1 MRPGDIVRIGC
12 PICAG
17 GAILNGDSGGR
28 FVRLNAGGRMAKP
41 KDHAAGTG
49 TPAPSPEGATTDA
62 PALMNARQAADYL
75 RINEKKVYQLATEG
89 RLPGTKVT
97 GKWLFPR
104 DLVDQWLLE
113 SSHRGVLADRLI
125 LTGSDDPL
133 LHRIVSRLAQA
144 VESRALVVYSATGTR
159 LGLRLLAAGRADVC
173 AVHWGPAT
181 ESDVRHSALLNRFPG
196 YAQWVL
202 VRAFR
207 REQGLMVSPRIVD
220 RHGSN
225 LKTLVGAGVRWAFRQ
240 DGSGSQRFL
249 EETCA
254 AADTSP
260 DRLECT
266 MIAQSEREAASHVS
280 MGEADVAPGV
290 RAAATECGL
299 DFLATGEEAF
309 DLALPRD
316 VYFRTLFQRLADSLK
331 SEETRSAAARL
342 GGYDLAEAGRLV
354 WSAP

>member
-1 MRPGDIVRIGC
+1 MDHPGGSS
-12 PICAG
+12 PAG
-17 GAILNGDSGGR
+17 SLVPLLKESE
-28 FVRLNAGGRMAKP
+28 
-41 KDHAAGTG
+41 
-49 TPAPSPEGATTDA
+49 SA

-75 RINEKKVYQLATEG
+75 QVNEKKVYQLATEG

-133 LHRIVSRLAQA
+133 LHRIVSGLAQA
-144 VESRALVVYSATGTR
+144 VESRALVAYSATGTR

-173 AVHWGPAT
+173 AVHWGPAA
-181 ESDVRHSALLNRFPG
+181 ESDVRHPALLSRFPG
-196 YAQWVL
+196 HAQWVL

-207 REQGLMVSPRIVD
+207 REQGLMVSPRAAG
-220 RHGSN
+220 RHGSSVEA
-225 LKTLVGAGVRWAFRQ
+225 LVGAGVRWAFRQ

-254 AADTSP
+254 AAKTSP
-260 DRLECT
+260 DRLECAV
-266 MIAQSEREAASHVS
+266 IARSEREAASHVA

-290 RAAATECGL
+290 RAAAAECGL
-299 DFLATGEEAF
+299 GFVAAGEETF

-316 VYFRTLFQRLADSLK
+316 VYFRALFQRLADSLK

-342 GGYDLAEAGRLV
+342 GGYDLTEAGRLV

>member
-1 MRPGDIVRIGC
+1 MARVRGRAGDGS
-12 PICAG
+12 PAG
-17 GAILNGDSGGR
+17 PS
-28 FVRLNAGGRMAKP
+28 AGS
-41 KDHAAGTG
+41 
-49 TPAPSPEGATTDA
+49 PAPPPPEAGEGV

-75 RINEKKVYQLATEG
+75 GINEKKVYQLASEG

-113 SSHRGVLADRLI
+113 SSHRGVLADRLL

-133 LHRIVSRLAQA
+133 LHRIVCGLAQA
-144 VESRALVVYSATGTR
+144 VEARALVAYSATGTR

-173 AVHWGPAT
+173 AVHWGPAA
-181 ESDVRHSALLNRFPG
+181 ESDVRHPALLSRFPG
-196 YAQWVL
+196 HAQWAL

-207 REQGLMVSPRIVD
+207 REQGLMVSPRAAE
-220 RHGSN
+220 RHDAGVAA
-225 LKTLVGAGVRWAFRQ
+225 LVGAGLRWAFRQ

-254 AADTSP
+254 AAGTSP

-266 MIAQSEREAASHVS
+266 AVARSEREAASYVA

-290 RAAATECGL
+290 RAAAAECGL
-299 DFLATGEEAF
+299 HFVTVGEEAF

-316 VYFRTLFQRLADSLK
+316 VYFRALFQRLADSLK
-331 SEETRSAAARL
+331 SEETRSAAAKL
-342 GGYDLAEAGRLV
+342 GGYDLTEAGRLV

>member
-1 MRPGDIVRIGC
+1 MARARDRTGGGSPARSPARSPAD
-12 PICAG
+12 PPAG
-17 GAILNGDSGGR
+17 E
-28 FVRLNAGGRMAKP
+28 
-41 KDHAAGTG
+41 
-49 TPAPSPEGATTDA
+49 PAPPPEVGESL

-75 RINEKKVYQLATEG
+75 GINEKKVYQLASEG

-113 SSHRGVLADRLI
+113 SSHRGVLADRLL

-133 LHRIVSRLAQA
+133 LHRIVCGLAQA
-144 VESRALVVYSATGTR
+144 VEARALVAYSVTGTR

-173 AVHWGPAT
+173 AVHWGPAA
-181 ESDVRHSALLNRFPG
+181 ESAVRHPALLSRFPG
-196 YAQWVL
+196 HARWAL

-207 REQGLMVSPRIVD
+207 REQGLMVSPRAAE
-220 RHGSN
+220 RHDASVEA
-225 LKTLVGAGVRWAFRQ
+225 LTGAGLRWAFRQ

-254 AADTSP
+254 AAQTSP
-260 DRLECT
+260 DRLECAA
-266 MIAQSEREAASHVS
+266 IARSEREAASCVA
-280 MGEADVAPGV
+280 MGVADVAPGV
-290 RAAATECGL
+290 RAAAAECGL
-299 DFLATGEEAF
+299 HFVAVGEEAF

-316 VYFRTLFQRLADSLK
+316 VYFRALFQRLADSLK

-342 GGYDLAEAGRLV
+342 GGYDLTEAGRLV

>member
-1 MRPGDIVRIGC
+1 
-12 PICAG
+12 
-17 GAILNGDSGGR
+17 
-28 FVRLNAGGRMAKP
+28 MAKR
-41 KDHAAGTG
+41 KVHAAGTG
-49 TPAPSPEGATTDA
+49 APAPSPEGTTADA

-104 DLVDQWLLE
+104 ALVDQWLLE

-173 AVHWGPAT
+173 AMHWGPAA
-181 ESDVRHSALLNRFPG
+181 ESDVRHPALLSRFPG
-196 YAQWVL
+196 HAQWVL

-207 REQGLMVSPRIVD
+207 REQGLMMSPRITR
-220 RHGSN
+220 RHGSSVEA
-225 LKTLVGAGVRWAFRQ
+225 LAGAGVRWAFRQ

-254 AADTSP
+254 AADTSL
-260 DRLECT
+260 DRLECAT
-266 MIAQSEREAASHVS
+266 IARSEREAASFVAT
-280 MGEADVAPGV
+280 GEADVAPGV
-290 RAAATECGL
+290 RAAAAECGL
-299 DFLATGEEAF
+299 DFVATGEETF
-309 DLALPRD
+309 DLVLPRD
-316 VYFRTLFQRLADSLK
+316 IYFRALFQRLADSLK
-331 SEETRSAAARL
+331 SDEIRSAATRL
-342 GGYDLAEAGRLV
+342 GGYDLAEAGRFV